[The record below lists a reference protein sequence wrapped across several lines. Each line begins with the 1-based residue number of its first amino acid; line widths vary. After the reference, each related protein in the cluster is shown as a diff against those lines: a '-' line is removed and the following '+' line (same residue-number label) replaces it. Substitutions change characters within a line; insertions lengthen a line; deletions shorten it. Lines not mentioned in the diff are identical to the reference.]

1 MLPIVLLLLL
11 QPALQVEASAPTQ
24 GTASS
29 GPSAAGVVAPASAAS
44 AAAVAG
50 LQGELQ
56 RLIRSPGWRGDQWGV
71 MVVSLDQG
79 DTIFSY
85 QPDYA
90 LAPASNLKLYT
101 SAAALYYLGPSFR
114 YSTYLL
120 SDGAVSGG
128 VLEGELILYGTGDPT
143 LSDRFFR
150 TQTSVWEFF
159 ADSLAAQG
167 ITEIRGDVVGD
178 ASYFGDHGAGEG
190 WQESYMSASY
200 AVLPS
205 ALTFNDNLVT
215 LHIRPGEQSG
225 WRPQIQLVP
234 GGEGIALVNQATTA
248 PAGGR
253 TSILVTR
260 AAYDGPIVVRG
271 QIAQGAAGVWRSVP
285 VADPARYSAA
295 VLRETLE
302 RRGIRV
308 NGGIR
313 VVLDAKES
321 PVTGRSVFAPAFDK
335 QPPLRV
341 LAIHQ
346 SPPLQEILSVLN
358 KKSHNLFADVVLRTV
373 GRVVTGEGTV
383 AGGARAVHYL
393 LECETGEEPPVLDM
407 YDGSGLSILNRTT
420 PRTTIRL
427 LAYMADSPIGHA
439 FWETLPEAGDAQGLK
454 RMYRTRAEGN
464 LRAKTGTIDHVSALS
479 GYVQAANG
487 ERLAFSIM
495 SNNVPSTWKA
505 KRVEDAI
512 GARIASFSRP
522 AAPRGSVVAP
532 QHAFSPGAGTPGAAA
547 PDSAGATGVML
558 QRTSAPVPSAP
569 ASKYHLIRS
578 GDTLEGIA
586 KRYGTT
592 VASLQR
598 ANPGIDARRLLP
610 GRRLLLP

>member
-11 QPALQVEASAPTQ
+11 QSNLSEASSPAQGSAAAAPSATIAS
-24 GTASS
+24 TAPADASS
-29 GPSAAGVVAPASAAS
+29 AAEDAAS

-71 MVVSLDQG
+71 MVVSLDHG

-85 QPDYA
+85 QPDRA
-90 LAPASNLKLYT
+90 LTPASNLKLYT
-101 SAAALYYLGPSFR
+101 AAAALYYLGPNFR
-114 YSTYLL
+114 YNTYLL
-120 SDGAVSGG
+120 SDGDISGG
-128 VLEGELILYGTGDPT
+128 VLDGDLILYGTGDPT
-143 LSDRFFR
+143 LSDRYYR
-150 TQTSVWEFF
+150 TQSTVWDLF

-167 ITEIRGDVVGD
+167 ITTIAGDIVGD

-190 WQESYMSASY
+190 WQERYMNASY
-200 AVLPS
+200 AALPS

-215 LHIRPGEQSG
+215 LHIRPGEQAG
-225 WRPQIQLVP
+225 WRPRIQLVP

-260 AAYDGPIVVRG
+260 AAYDGPIVIRG
-271 QIAQGAAGVWRSVP
+271 QIALGAAGIWRSVP

-295 VLRETLE
+295 VLREALE
-302 RRGIRV
+302 RRGIHV
-308 NGGIR
+308 QGGIR
-313 VVLDAKES
+313 VVLSEEDS

-335 QPPLRV
+335 EPPLRV

-346 SPPLQEILSVLN
+346 SPPLQEILTVVN

-373 GRVVTGEGTV
+373 GRVATGEGTV
-383 AGGARAVHYL
+383 AGGARAVRYL
-393 LECETGEEPPVLDM
+393 MECETGEESMVLEM
-407 YDGSGLSILNRTT
+407 HDGSGLSVLNRTT

-427 LAYMADSPIGHA
+427 LSYIADSPIWES
-439 FWETLPEAGDAQGLK
+439 FWETLPEAGDAHGLK

-479 GYVQAANG
+479 GYVRAANG

-495 SNNVPSTWKA
+495 SNNVPSTWRA

-512 GARIASFSRP
+512 GARIAAFSRP
-522 AAPRGSVVAP
+522 VGSRTASATPPRPDSTAAALPVQQTAGRAP
-532 QHAFSPGAGTPGAAA
+532 AAA
-547 PDSAGATGVML
+547 PAS
-558 QRTSAPVPSAP
+558 PPSGSP
-569 ASKYHLIRS
+569 RYHEIRR

-592 VASLQR
+592 VAALQR
-598 ANPGIDARRLLP
+598 ANPGVDARRLMP
-610 GRRLLLP
+610 GRRLMLP

>member
-1 MLPIVLLLLL
+1 MACYGKTGMLPIVLLLLL
-11 QPALQVEASAPTQ
+11 QPALQAEVAPPTQ
-24 GTASS
+24 GSAVS
-29 GPSAAGVVAPASAAS
+29 GPAAAVGSAAPTSAAS
-44 AAAVAG
+44 SAAVAG

-71 MVVSLDQG
+71 MVISLDQG
-79 DTIFSY
+79 DTIFSF
-85 QPDYA
+85 QPDNA

-114 YSTYLL
+114 YNTYLL
-120 SDGAVSGG
+120 SDGAVTGG
-128 VLEGELILYGTGDPT
+128 VLDGDLVLYGTGDPT

-150 TQTSVWEFF
+150 TQTTVWELF

-167 ITEIRGDVVGD
+167 ITEIRGDIVGD

-215 LHIRPGEQSG
+215 LHIKPGEQPG
-225 WRPQIQLVP
+225 WRPQIQLIP

-271 QIAQGAAGVWRSVP
+271 QIGVGAQGVWRSVP

-295 VLRETLE
+295 VLRELLE
-302 RRGIRV
+302 RRGIHV
-308 NGGIR
+308 QGGLR
-313 VVLDAKES
+313 VVLNADES

-335 QPPLRV
+335 KPPLRV

-346 SPPLQEILSVLN
+346 SPPLQEILTVLN

-383 AGGARAVHYL
+383 AGGAKAVRYL
-393 LECETGEEPPVLDM
+393 MECETGEEPLELAM
-407 YDGSGLSILNRTT
+407 HDGSGLSVLNRTT
-420 PRTTIRL
+420 PRTTVRL
-427 LAYMADSPIGHA
+427 LSYMADSPIWES
-439 FWETLPEAGDAQGLK
+439 FWETLPEAGDAHGLK

-479 GYVQAANG
+479 GFVHAANG
-487 ERLAFSIM
+487 ERMAFSIM

-505 KRVEDAI
+505 KRIEDAI
-512 GARIASFSRP
+512 GARIASFTRP
-522 AAPRGSVVAP
+522 YAPRATAP
-532 QHAFSPGAGTPGAAA
+532 PPMAAGA
-547 PDSAGATGVML
+547 PDSSVVSATV
-558 QRTSAPVPSAP
+558 QRTAAPVPSRARTE
-569 ASKYHLIRS
+569 YHQIRS

-592 VASLQR
+592 VSALQR
-598 ANPGIDARRLLP
+598 ANPGVDARRLLP
-610 GRRLLLP
+610 GRRLILP